1 MRKTVLWAACFALA
15 LPLAADEKQA
25 LVKHWKISGE
35 FTIAV
40 AEAMPE
46 DSYNFAPNAEE
57 MSFGMLMIHIASG
70 NINAFKAVTGLDGP
84 ALPEKMAAAYKA
96 KGPFEK
102 AAVVQFL
109 KDSFAYCDKAA
120 AAMEPA
126 QLDKMIGP
134 EGPRQMSGRERLW
147 SYFTH
152 TAHHRGQ
159 AEVYLRVKNIKPPG
173 YRF

>member
-1 MRKTVLWAACFALA
+1 MIKTLVLAGCFALA

-25 LVKHWKISGE
+25 LVKHWKTSGE
-35 FTIAV
+35 FSVAV

-57 MSFGMLMIHIASG
+57 MGFGVLMIHFANG
-70 NINAFKAVTGLDGP
+70 NVNTFKAVTGLDGP
-84 ALPEKMAAAYKA
+84 ALPQNLAAALKS
-96 KGPFEK
+96 KGSVEK

-109 KDSFAYCDKAA
+109 KDSVAYCEKALA
-120 AAMEPA
+120 ALEPA

-134 EGPRQMSGRERLW
+134 EGPRQTSVRERIW
-147 SYFTH
+147 SAFTH

>member
-1 MRKTVLWAACFALA
+1 MRKTLLWAVCFALA
-15 LPLAADEKQA
+15 LPLAAADEKQILA
-25 LVKHWKISGE
+25 KHWKTSGD

-46 DSYNFAPNAEE
+46 ESYNFAPNAEE
-57 MSFGMLMIHIASG
+57 MGFGMLMVHIASANNG
-70 NINAFKAVTGLDGP
+70 AFKAVTGMDGP
-84 ALPEKMAAAYKA
+84 VLPEKMAAAYKSKA
-96 KGPFEK
+96 PFEK
-102 AAVVQFL
+102 AAVLQFL
-109 KDSFAYCDKAA
+109 KDSFAYCDKALA
-120 AAMEPA
+120 ALEPA

-134 EGPRQMSGRERLW
+134 EGRQMTGSERLW
-147 SYFTH
+147 AYFTH